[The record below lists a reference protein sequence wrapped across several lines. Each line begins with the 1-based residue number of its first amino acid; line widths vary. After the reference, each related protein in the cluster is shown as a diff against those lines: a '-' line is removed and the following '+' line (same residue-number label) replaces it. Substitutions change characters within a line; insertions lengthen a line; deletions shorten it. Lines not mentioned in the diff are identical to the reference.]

1 MLILLKITIMLFWG
15 GIIIFCGRMVE
26 IRNKKSSCQ
35 LLIDMVCKITNRIY
49 RRKKYQS
56 GVGLKRTNRDNSY
69 YNYINSEILLL

>member
-1 MLILLKITIMLFWG
+1 MLFWG